1 MVHTSKTPKQAPLH
15 EHNGPSS
22 LTFCYQGG
30 FFFWINFVGSQLNI
44 DTVPSTKLEE
54 KHNSPAWL
62 ILFSFFIESFIKEN
76 RSLNLTSTDLRKA
89 QGTGKMVANL
99 TVVQMKKLKIK
110 PETLFNYRIF
120 HDSQRQQ
127 YKMLLNKIQNW
138 VMFQKFYDIR
148 YGLKQQF

>member
-1 MVHTSKTPKQAPLH
+1 
-15 EHNGPSS
+15 
-22 LTFCYQGG
+22 
-30 FFFWINFVGSQLNI
+30 
-44 DTVPSTKLEE
+44 
-54 KHNSPAWL
+54 
-62 ILFSFFIESFIKEN
+62 
-76 RSLNLTSTDLRKA
+76 
-89 QGTGKMVANL
+89 MVANL

-138 VMFQKFYDIR
+138 MMFQKFYDIR

>member
-1 MVHTSKTPKQAPLH
+1 MVHTPKTPEQAPLH
-15 EHNGPSS
+15 EQNGPSS

-30 FFFWINFVGSQLNI
+30 FFFLVNFVGSQLNI

-54 KHNSPAWL
+54 KHNNPAWL

-76 RSLNLTSTDLRKA
+76 RSLNLTSTDLQKA

-110 PETLFNYRIF
+110 P
-120 HDSQRQQ
+120 
-127 YKMLLNKIQNW
+127 
-138 VMFQKFYDIR
+138 
-148 YGLKQQF
+148 

>member
-1 MVHTSKTPKQAPLH
+1 MVHTPKTPKQAPLH
-15 EHNGPSS
+15 EHSGPSS

-44 DTVPSTKLEE
+44 DTVPPTKLDE

-76 RSLNLTSTDLRKA
+76 RSLNLTSTDLQKA

-110 PETLFNYRIF
+110 PNP
-120 HDSQRQQ
+120 
-127 YKMLLNKIQNW
+127 
-138 VMFQKFYDIR
+138 
-148 YGLKQQF
+148 GA

>member
-15 EHNGPSS
+15 EHNGSSS

-44 DTVPSTKLEE
+44 DTVPSTKFEE

-127 YKMLLNKIQNW
+127 YKMLLNKIQN
-138 VMFQKFYDIR
+138 
-148 YGLKQQF
+148 